1 MKINRAKYYLRN
13 PEIIAIA
20 GEGGYLFSGENNVT
34 HFPTSHCDDWSKL
47 LQDLMTPIRGD
58 ALLNKLGEYPDELCL
73 SIGSLLG
80 KNVIIES
87 NNNATLLELQEKLFT
102 ENQGYYLKKTEP
114 KCNHLVVGM
123 TGSIM
128 SGLMAPI
135 ILSLCYCGFHR
146 KIDVILTQPALKF
159 ANRDLFEHY
168 GIRTWVDPF
177 EKRDGIHVPH
187 ISLAKSADAILV
199 MPASANLFHR
209 IAAGTCTDLISLTI
223 AATSAPV
230 MMAPVMNTAMLNH
243 RAIARNIAQTRKD
256 GFYVME
262 PTLFFEASELVHQGA
277 PMYGA
282 PGSFW
287 QGARGL
293 MNAISAVIDYNERGA
308 T

>member
-1 MKINRAKYYLRN
+1 MKINPENYYLRN

-20 GEGGYLFSGENNVT
+20 REDGYLFVSAENNVT
-34 HFPTSHCDDWSKL
+34 HFSSSHCDEWSRL
-47 LQDLMTPIRGD
+47 LQDLMTPLRGD
-58 ALLNKLGEYPDELCL
+58 ALLNKLEEYPNELPL
-73 SIGSLLG
+73 SIGSLLS

-87 NNNATLLELQEKLFT
+87 NNNATLLELREKLFT
-102 ENQGYYLKKTEP
+102 ENLGYYLKKSES

-146 KIDVILTQPALKF
+146 KIDVILTQSALNF
-159 ANRDLFEHY
+159 VNRDLFEHY

-177 EKRDGIHVPH
+177 EKKDGIPVPH

-199 MPASANLFHR
+199 MPASANFFHR

-230 MMAPVMNTAMLNH
+230 LMAPVMNTAMLNH
-243 RAIARNIAQTRKD
+243 RAIARNITQTRKD
-256 GFYVME
+256 GFHVME

-293 MNAISAVIDYNERGA
+293 INAITAVLDFNERG
-308 T
+308 